1 MLSAGRIARDLSD
14 EPPQGLAPAM
24 EPGSMLLVVPVPFC
38 VSPEGTLLVEQQA
51 WNGLERWAE
60 NFDRMIVAAPVIPES
75 MGVGRGFRWVSAE
88 SLPSRARIELVRLPW
103 AYRPDHFVKAW
114 RPTRRVLAGLIPRA
128 EYLQFAIG
136 GLFGDW
142 GSVASLEAARQGRR
156 FAVHADRVED
166 EVVRRTVGNLGVL
179 QGLRKR
185 VEAAAMRLYHRHI
198 IRRCT
203 LGLWHGKE
211 CYDAYA
217 PFCAHSYVIHDVH
230 TKPEDVLDAAE
241 AERKSATAVSAPE
254 LSICYAGRADA
265 MKGPL
270 DWIRALARARDRGVR
285 FRATWIGEGPMLE
298 EMRDLAQQLGLSERV
313 SFPGF
318 VAERSRVLAVLRS
331 SHLLLFTHLTPE
343 SPRCLLEALIS
354 ATPIVGYG
362 SAFPE
367 ELVERSGGGL
377 FVPIGDADALG
388 DSISSL
394 WQARERLGA
403 LIQAAAISGR
413 RFSDTAVFRARSEL
427 IKQHLTLARSHPV
440 QAAPPLD

>member
-1 MLSAGRIARDLSD
+1 
-14 EPPQGLAPAM
+14 
-24 EPGSMLLVVPVPFC
+24 
-38 VSPEGTLLVEQQA
+38 
-51 WNGLERWAE
+51 
-60 NFDRMIVAAPVIPES
+60 
-75 MGVGRGFRWVSAE
+75 MGG
-88 SLPSRARIELVRLPW
+88 
-103 AYRPDHFVKAW
+103 
-114 RPTRRVLAGLIPRA
+114 VL
-128 EYLQFAIG
+128 G
-136 GLFGDW
+136 GG
-142 GSVASLEAARQGRR
+142 GCVASLEAARQGRR

-166 EVVRRTVGNLGVL
+166 EVVRRTIGNLGVL

-217 PFCAHSYVIHDVH
+217 SFCAHSYIIHDVH
-230 TKPEDVLDAAE
+230 TKPEDILDAAE
-241 AERKSATAVSAPE
+241 AGRKAATAVSAPQ

-270 DWIRALARARDRGVR
+270 DWILALPRARDRGVR

-354 ATPIVGYG
+354 ATPIVGYS
-362 SAFPE
+362 SALPE
-367 ELVERSGGGL
+367 DVVALPGRAL
-377 FVPIGDADALG
+377 LAPIDDA
-388 DSISSL
+388 
-394 WQARERLGA
+394 
-403 LIQAAAISGR
+403 
-413 RFSDTAVFRARSEL
+413 
-427 IKQHLTLARSHPV
+427 
-440 QAAPPLD
+440 

>member
-1 MLSAGRIARDLSD
+1 M
-14 EPPQGLAPAM
+14 Q
-24 EPGSMLLVVPVPFC
+24 PGSMLLVLPVPFRAL
-38 VSPEGTLLVEQQA
+38 PEGTLLVEQQA

-60 NFDRMIVAAPVIPES
+60 NFDRMIVAAPVLPES
-75 MGVGRGFRWVSAE
+75 MLGGRSTRWVAAE
-88 SLPSRARIELVRLPW
+88 SLPSRARIDFVRLPW
-103 AYRPDHFVKAW
+103 AFRPDHFVKAW

-142 GSVASLEAARQGRR
+142 GSVAALEAARQGRR

-166 EVVRRTVGNLGVL
+166 EVVRRTLGNLGVL
-179 QGLRKR
+179 RGLRKR

-203 LGLWHGKE
+203 LGLWHGKD

-217 PFCAHSYVIHDVH
+217 RLCAHSYIIHDVH
-230 TKPEDVLDAAE
+230 TKPEDILDAAE
-241 AERKSATAVSAPE
+241 AERKAATAVSAPE
-254 LSICYAGRADA
+254 LLICYAGRADA
-265 MKGPL
+265 MKGPI
-270 DWIRALARARDRGVR
+270 DWIRALARARDRDVR

-298 EMRDLAQQLGLSERV
+298 QMRNLAQKLGLSERV

-318 VAERSRVLAVLRS
+318 VAERSRALAVLRS

-354 ATPIVGYG
+354 ATPIVGYR
-362 SAFPE
+362 SAFAE

-403 LIQAAAISGR
+403 LIRAAAISGR
-413 RFSDTAVFRARSEL
+413 RFNDTAVFRWRSEL
-427 IKQHLTLARSHPV
+427 IKQHLTLARDHTIE
-440 QAAPPLD
+440 APHCDSDGLSRR